1 MKRLIVLLLLLM
13 TSFSSHSKERN
24 KGSISLSMGP
34 LSGRLEYK
42 DNTLLSGLIDQKV
55 SGTRFGVKIINTRKN
70 NLLTGFGSS
79 YSELTGV
86 KTLLDYGFNSTY
98 GNVYIY
104 GTIQSVRIISHY
116 SIMGYNLSFDDDL
129 IFYPNIQLGIR
140 NLSTTLELSV
150 ETERAGDLSDRGIYS
165 IDTIEYSLNIPIKIM
180 FNNSIG
186 MGFNYAINGPD
197 FYISKNGE
205 EVSGEIDNSFN
216 IFLSYTP

>member
-1 MKRLIVLLLLLM
+1 MWV
-13 TSFSSHSKERN
+13 
-24 KGSISLSMGP
+24 
-34 LSGRLEYK
+34 
-42 DNTLLSGLIDQKV
+42 LSGLIDQKF
-55 SGTRFGVKIINTRKN
+55 SGTRFGVKIIKTRKN

-86 KTLLDYGFNSTY
+86 KTLLAYGYLNSTY

-140 NLSTTLELSV
+140 NLSTTLEFLA
-150 ETERAGDLSDRGIYS
+150 ETESAGDLSGREIYS
-165 IDTIEYSLNIPIKIM
+165 INTIEYSINIPIKIM

-197 FYISKNGE
+197 FFISKNGE

-216 IFLSYTP
+216 IFISYTS